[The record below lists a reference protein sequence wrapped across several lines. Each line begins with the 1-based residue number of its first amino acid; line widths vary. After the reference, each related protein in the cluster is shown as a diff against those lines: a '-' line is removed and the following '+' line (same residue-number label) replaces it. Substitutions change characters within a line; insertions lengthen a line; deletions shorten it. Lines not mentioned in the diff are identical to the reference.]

1 MASRNPISGGPDF
14 IAALRNALEQTP
26 GAYARPP
33 PTGGTQI
40 SSRFGEDR
48 LALLDA
54 LSTSSGWNRNQIIN
68 AFVDK
73 GLFELFRQIS
83 DSAMEKIMTQ
93 TTDKII
99 PTFNPA
105 ADKLHEIAAFTRFRI
120 FPVPRRLRENRPA
133 QPLETWALGR
143 IDSDRGIVE
152 FHEATQ
158 LGRSL
163 PVHAVHI
170 ERIHPDTAQDSQDS
184 FKNAMVELNVQ
195 FVFTDKRL
203 EMLPISDDLSPLKRR
218 RT

>member
-1 MASRNPISGGPDF
+1 
-14 IAALRNALEQTP
+14 
-26 GAYARPP
+26 
-33 PTGGTQI
+33 
-40 SSRFGEDR
+40 
-48 LALLDA
+48 
-54 LSTSSGWNRNQIIN
+54 
-68 AFVDK
+68 
-73 GLFELFRQIS
+73 
-83 DSAMEKIMTQ
+83 MTQ